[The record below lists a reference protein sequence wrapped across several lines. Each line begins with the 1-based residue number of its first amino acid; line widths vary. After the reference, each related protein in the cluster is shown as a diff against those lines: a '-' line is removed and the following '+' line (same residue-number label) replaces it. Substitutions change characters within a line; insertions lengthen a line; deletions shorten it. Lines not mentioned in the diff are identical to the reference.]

1 VNHCQCR
8 ESTDHSFGEKR
19 TAVVSAVAILT
30 MGAEIAAGVSS
41 GSMALLADGLHMAS
55 HTIAF
60 GVALFAYRYARKHAL
75 NPQFTFGTGKV
86 NALGGFTGA
95 TMLGFFAVWMAWESA
110 ERFFNPGLIHYSEAM
125 LVAAIGLAVNV
136 GSALL
141 LKGDHHYH
149 HHSQSSGG
157 ACEHHDHN
165 LQAAYLHVLA
175 DAAIS
180 LAAIVALFV
189 SQRWNAAWLDPLI
202 GVTGALVIGSWSVSL
217 LKTSSST
224 LLDHEGPGRIQSAIA
239 HSIESE
245 DVEIADWH
253 CWAIAPG
260 RYAAILSI
268 VAHSPQTIQK
278 VKSRIPIDPSLVHLT
293 VEIYQS
299 GLNY

>member
-1 VNHCQCR
+1 MNCCKCR
-8 ESTDHSFGEKR
+8 ESTDHSVGEKR

-30 MGAEIAAGVSS
+30 MGGEIVAGVSS

-95 TMLGFFAVWMAWESA
+95 TMLGFFALWMAWESA
-110 ERFFNPGLIHYSEAM
+110 ERFFTPRLIHYSEAM
-125 LVAAIGLAVNV
+125 MVAAIGLAVNV

-141 LKGDHHYH
+141 LRNDDHHH
-149 HHSQSSGG
+149 HHGDSRGG

-165 LQAAYLHVLA
+165 LRAAYLHVLA

-180 LAAIVALFV
+180 LTAIVALFV
-189 SQRWNAAWLDPLI
+189 SQRWNAVWLDPLI

-217 LKTSSST
+217 LKTSSAI

-239 HSIESE
+239 RSIESQ

-268 VAHSPQTIQK
+268 VAHSPQTVQK
-278 VKSRIPIDPSLVHLT
+278 VKSRIPNDPSLVHLT

-299 GLNY
+299 WLNY

>member
-1 VNHCQCR
+1 MNSCRCR

-30 MGAEIAAGVSS
+30 MGGEIVAGVSS

-95 TMLGFFAVWMAWESA
+95 TMLGFFALWMAWESA
-110 ERFFNPGLIHYSEAM
+110 ERFFTPRLIHYSEAM
-125 LVAAIGLAVNV
+125 MVAAIGLAVNV

-141 LKGDHHYH
+141 LRNDDHHH
-149 HHSQSSGG
+149 HHGDSRGG

-165 LQAAYLHVLA
+165 LRAAYLHVLA

-180 LAAIVALFV
+180 LTAIVALFV
-189 SQRWNAAWLDPLI
+189 SQRWNAVWLDPLI

-217 LKTSSST
+217 LKTSSSI

-239 HSIESE
+239 HSIENE

-268 VAHSPQTIQK
+268 VAHSPLTVQK
-278 VKSRIPIDPSLVHLT
+278 VKSQIPSDPSLVHLT
-293 VEIYQS
+293 VEIYEP